1 MEAKSSSFSEWLHIR
16 EDFKEP
22 LSANSSLPALY
33 ADLAAHRSSNKASF
47 EASVEWWRKLL
58 YSACMEGVLSGPNS
72 SSLTTKGKEPEI
84 STTDRLTLHVNQALL
99 DGLTVDEVGRPLGL
113 GTVIMELQQKKE
125 IVERKQFLS
134 SRTPFKRPSLGSS
147 SRVSP
152 ALSSRA
158 ASLAMAPL
166 TWAISQLSLSLG
178 FGESS
183 SDASE
188 EDWEKS
194 KGNWVVLENVE
205 MVAEAILAAHHSSP
219 RLSALDCLFSRRTF
233 IEELVK
239 PAFAATVSDS
249 SLAKPSPSE
258 SDLEVLLKYLARDR
272 RVALVD
278 KEVIKLELERGT
290 IETDS
295 KISEHERGIVDVRD
309 THAKVEKQIEEI
321 EKRIKERQSKVEKC
335 LKENSRSQALSY
347 LRSRKTLEALLEKR
361 VGTLETLHGV
371 LVKIEQAASDVE
383 IMKAYETSTASL
395 KTLLGDARLQPDRID
410 ANMDEMQETLANAD
424 EVRQAIDLGAQGMRQ
439 ASGVEE
445 PDEAEMEAEL
455 LALQKEVETE
465 KRDESDKHDAQKAQD
480 TLHNAPV
487 PPQNNTGQQSTSV
500 AESNPVSKEAIAE
513 S

>member
-1 MEAKSSSFSEWLHIR
+1 MNAKSQTLSDWIR
-16 EDFKEP
+16 ARPDFQDP

-47 EASVEWWRKLL
+47 EASLEWWKELL
-58 YSACMEGVLSGPNS
+58 NSATLAGVLNGPNVS
-72 SSLTTKGKEPEI
+72 SHSAKGKEPEI
-84 STTDRLTLHVNQALL
+84 SKADRLVLHVNQALL
-99 DGLTVDEVGRPLGL
+99 DELTLEDVGRPLGL
-113 GTVIMELQQKKE
+113 GTVIVELQQRKE
-125 IVERKQFLS
+125 VVEKRQFLS
-134 SRTPFKRPSLGSS
+134 SRLPFKRPSLGSS
-147 SRVSP
+147 SRNST

-178 FGESS
+178 FGEPSN
-183 SDASE
+183 DASE

-194 KGNWVVLENVE
+194 KSSWVVLENVE
-205 MVAEAILAAHHSSP
+205 KVAEAILSRYYSSP
-219 RLSALDCLFSRRTF
+219 RLSALDCLYSRRTF
-233 IEELVK
+233 VEQLVK
-239 PAFAATVSDS
+239 PAFKATVSNS
-249 SLAKPSPSE
+249 SSAIVAPSE
-258 SDLEVLLKYLARDR
+258 TDLDVLLKYLARDR
-272 RVALVD
+272 KVALVD
-278 KEVIKLELERGT
+278 KEVIKLELEPGS
-290 IETDS
+290 IESDA

-347 LRSRKTLEALLEKR
+347 LRSKKTLEALLEKR
-361 VGTLETLHGV
+361 VSTLETLHGI
-371 LVKIEQAASDVE
+371 LVKIEQAAGDIE

-395 KTLLGDARLQPDRID
+395 KTLLGDTRLQPDRID

-455 LALQKEVETE
+455 LALQKEVESE
-465 KRDESDKHDAQKAQD
+465 KKDENTDVQTAQD
-480 TLHNAPV
+480 TLHNAPIP
-487 PPQNNTGQQSTSV
+487 PPQKTTDRKSTNTIELDPARREAV
-500 AESNPVSKEAIAE
+500 AEPS
-513 S
+513 